1 MDAFLIA
8 LPGFLLSSISALPL
22 ALGTL
27 AAARHLRAGARP
39 AYLRNLAGSIAAGVV
54 VLLLLW
60 GPLFGNDLSGSSTAG
75 LIFLF
80 APIYAAAAQVILYGI
95 SATVVKKQPTP
106 ETISLPAR
114 KVLLIPVA
122 MLVVLLFGLLKTS
135 VGGNDL
141 AVAERAS
148 NPDTLHRLFE
158 DSRNGKADSFGVPLF
173 LAQNRNVPP
182 DILVKLA
189 KHEHPAVMA
198 QVVQN
203 PQTPEEVVASLR
215 YDSASFVRDL
225 AKKRLGPNKAL
236 QATPK
241 SGAPEL

>member
-1 MDAFLIA
+1 MDTLLIA

-27 AAARHLRAGARP
+27 AAACYLRAGARP

-60 GPLFGNDLSGSSTAG
+60 GSLFGNDLSGSSTAG

-80 APIYAAAAQVILYGI
+80 APIYAAAAQGIVYGI
-95 SATVVKKQPTP
+95 SAAVVRKSPTL
-106 ETISLPAR
+106 EEISLPAR
-114 KVLLIPVA
+114 RALLAPVV
-122 MLVVLLFGLLKTS
+122 MLAVLLFGLLKTS

-158 DSRNGKADSFGVPLF
+158 DSRTGKADSFGVPLF
-173 LAQNRNVPP
+173 PSSEPKRATR
-182 DILVKLA
+182 
-189 KHEHPAVMA
+189 HPRRARKA
-198 QVVQN
+198 R
-203 PQTPEEVVASLR
+203 ASGGESTGR
-215 YDSASFVRDL
+215 AE
-225 AKKRLGPNKAL
+225 PTN
-236 QATPK
+236 T
-241 SGAPEL
+241 

>member
-1 MDAFLIA
+1 MEALLIA

-27 AAARHLRAGARP
+27 AAARHLRVGARP
-39 AYLRNLAGSIAAGVV
+39 AYLRNLAGSIAAGAT

-60 GPLFGNDLSGSSTAG
+60 GSLFGNDLSSSSTAG
-75 LIFLF
+75 LIFIF
-80 APIYAAAAQVILYGI
+80 APIYAAVAQAIVYGI
-95 SATVVKKQPTP
+95 SAAVVRKSPAQAP
-106 ETISLPAR
+106 ISLSRGKA
-114 KVLLIPVA
+114 LLLPLI
-122 MLVVLLFGLLKTS
+122 MLVVLLVGLLKTS
-135 VGGNDL
+135 VAGNDL

-158 DSRNGKADSFGVPLF
+158 DSLTGKADSYGVPLF

-182 DILVKLA
+182 DILVELA
-189 KHEHPAVMA
+189 KHEHRAVRA
-198 QVVQN
+198 QVAQN
-203 PQTPEEVVASLR
+203 PKTPEGVVKNLR
-215 YDSASFVRDL
+215 YDSDSCVRDL
-225 AKKRLGPNKAL
+225 AEKRLGPNKAL